1 MSRPMK
7 VRRPTTVETRRL
19 HEWVGKLTNPH
30 QQRRAEALWLYGLGL
45 SPLEIA
51 AAQAVHVNTI
61 YRDLQAFAQHGL
73 AAIEQ
78 LRTAG
83 VSARLTAAQEQM
95 IVRLAEQSPTG
106 VGLPYGRWSL
116 RKLRTYLLKKRIVR
130 AISAERLRQVL
141 KKRYSPAPRAAETHQ
156 PRSATA
162 RHFSAHS
169 LGFSASATPW
179 ALVVFRCQTHRS
191 QSLWRLALHF
201 GQAPCFAAQPENARA
216 VLSLHLL

>member
-7 VRRPTTVETRRL
+7 VRCPTTVETRRL
-19 HEWVGKLTNPH
+19 HELGGKLTNRH

-45 SPLEIA
+45 SPSEIA

-61 YRDLQAFAQHGL
+61 YRDLHAFAQAGL

-78 LRTAG
+78 LHAAG
-83 VSARLTAAQEQM
+83 VAARLTATQAQM
-95 IVRLAEQSPTG
+95 IVRLTDQSPQV

-116 RKLRTYLLKKRIVR
+116 RKLRAYLLKHRIVR
-130 AISAERLRQVL
+130 ALSAERLRQVL
-141 KKRYSPAPRAAETHQ
+141 KKRYLFSPRPAQTRE

-162 RHFSAHS
+162 RHFGPDS
-169 LGFSASATPW
+169 LGFPAFAPPR
-179 ALVVFRCQTHRS
+179 AIVVFRCQTHRG
-191 QSLWRLALHF
+191 QSLWRPPLHF
-201 GQAPCFAAQPENARA
+201 GQTPRLAAQPENART